1 MTPPSFR
8 RARSAES
15 KRQRAQSLLD
25 AARTLALEQGVA
37 GVTLTAVAS
46 RAGVHHSA
54 MRRYFDSHKDVLLR
68 LAADGWSRWADNV
81 RRELDGRTVSPAELA
96 AVLVMALSADPLFC
110 DLLANVPLHLEH
122 DVPLESVIEFK
133 KIGRDAVE
141 TIASAIRN
149 SVPSLADSAVD
160 VVTAANALAATLW
173 QATHPAAPRRGDSA
187 GPFALGRGPRWLR
200 RHPRAPADGRVRG
213 ALGLTSRA
221 GRHGEAVTR

>member
-15 KRQRAQSLLD
+15 KQQRAQSLLD
-25 AARTLALEQGVA
+25 AARALALEQGVA

-68 LAADGWSRWADNV
+68 LAADGWSRWADAV
-81 RRELDGRTVSPAELA
+81 RGELDGRTVSPAELA
-96 AVLVMALSADPLFC
+96 AVLVMTLSADPLFC

-141 TIASAIRN
+141 TIASAIRS

-173 QATHPAAPRRGDSA
+173 QATHPAAPLAEAIRRDPSLSVV
-187 GPFALGRGPRWLR
+187 GPGGFEGTLGRLLT
-200 RHPRAPADGRVRG
+200 AACE
-213 ALGLTSRA
+213 GLSA
-221 GRHGEAVTR
+221 